1 MIRAFS
7 FLYTLLLMLGT
18 ITPTWAAQ
26 PADDQSTPIVG
37 IVQAPPFAMKDG
49 NGNWDGIAV
58 RLWRHV
64 AGDLGLQYELREMSI
79 PDLVAAIEEGKLTA
93 AVTAA
98 VTAEWERLMDFSH
111 PYYSTGFGIAVPE
124 AFAAPDWLAVTG
136 NLVSWSFLKI
146 IGLLVLVLMIAGS
159 LVWMFERRANPE
171 QFSDRPLKGIA
182 DGLWWAAVTMT
193 SVGYGDKAPQT
204 QLGRMLAGIWMF
216 AAVVLISFFTAHITS
231 TLTVTGLTGRVR
243 GPADL
248 PHVRVGTLQDSAAQ
262 SQLRAALGIAAGG

>member
-1 MIRAFS
+1 M
-7 FLYTLLLMLGT
+7 
-18 ITPTWAAQ
+18 
-26 PADDQSTPIVG
+26 DDQGARIVG
-37 IVQAPPFAMKDG
+37 IVEAPPFAMKDG

-79 PDLVAAIEEGKLTA
+79 PDLTAAIEEGKLTA
-93 AVTAA
+93 VVTAV

-124 AFAAPDWLAVTG
+124 ASAAPDWFAVIG
-136 NLVSWSFLKI
+136 NLVSWSFVKI

-182 DGLWWAAVTMT
+182 DAL
-193 SVGYGDKAPQT
+193 VGRGDDD
-204 QLGRMLAGIWMF
+204 
-216 AAVVLISFFTAHITS
+216 
-231 TLTVTGLTGRVR
+231 VR
-243 GPADL
+243 RIRG
-248 PHVRVGTLQDSAAQ
+248 
-262 SQLRAALGIAAGG
+262 